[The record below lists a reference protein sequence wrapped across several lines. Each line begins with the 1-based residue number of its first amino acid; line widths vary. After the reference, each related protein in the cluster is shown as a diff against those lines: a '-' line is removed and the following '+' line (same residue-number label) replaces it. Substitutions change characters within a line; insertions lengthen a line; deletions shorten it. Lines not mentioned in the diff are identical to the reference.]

1 MHRLH
6 RTALIATALL
16 LGACSES
23 PSASGVNARDSAA
36 AATSDA
42 TSNAA
47 PPASPAMPATPE
59 GEGAIVV
66 HVAAGGQNPD
76 RFCMPQ
82 WGIANRTG
90 IDVGALLVHLEWR
103 TRDGQVLKPAGEFGT
118 MVEPFAAGRDKDL
131 SMDGH
136 AAACSDLRVVVT
148 TYACRDA
155 NAVRM
160 ACPGPLR
167 AEASS
172 GIEIDMTGASEGSM
186 KGAVE
191 G

>member
-1 MHRLH
+1 MRHSHYLPLI
-6 RTALIATALL
+6 TAVLL
-16 LGACSES
+16 LGACGDKRDASTGGDARES
-23 PSASGVNARDSAA
+23 ATSTTADATAA
-36 AATSDA
+36 AVAAAQTV
-42 TSNAA
+42 A
-47 PPASPAMPATPE
+47 PPDDGAMV
-59 GEGAIVV
+59 I
-66 HVAAGGQNPD
+66 HVAAGGQHPD

-90 IDVGALLVHLEWR
+90 RDVGALLVHLEWR
-103 TRDGQVLKPAGEFGT
+103 DRIGQVLKSTGEFGT
-118 MVEPFAAGRDKDL
+118 MVEPFAAGSDKDL

-136 AAACSDLRVVVT
+136 AVACRDLRVVVT

-155 NAVRM
+155 NAVRV

-167 AEASS
+167 AVASG
-172 GIEIDMTGASEGSM
+172 GIEIDLGGAAEGTM